1 MRCPITDHVQWQW
14 SWQECTLSRELS
26 YDKGG
31 ILEGTIEGALALGLY
46 KTYPATK
53 NSTVTHDS
61 HFAWLTVMAL

>member
-1 MRCPITDHVQWQW
+1 MSDHR
-14 SWQECTLSRELS
+14 SRTVAVVMARV
-26 YDKGG
+26 YIIAG
-31 ILEGTIEGALALGLY
+31 IEIRAGSSKGTIEGALALGLY

>member
-1 MRCPITDHVQWQW
+1 MARVYIIA
-14 SWQECTLSRELS
+14 
-26 YDKGG
+26 G
-31 ILEGTIEGALALGLY
+31 IEIRAGSSKGTIEGALALGLY